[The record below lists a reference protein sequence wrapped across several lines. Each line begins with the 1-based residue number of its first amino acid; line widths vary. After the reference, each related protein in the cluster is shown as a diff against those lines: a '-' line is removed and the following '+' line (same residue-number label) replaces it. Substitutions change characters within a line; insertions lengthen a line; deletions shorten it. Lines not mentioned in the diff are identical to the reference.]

1 MERSW
6 NEDIHCPTDGTPGH
20 LGRNE
25 RLDPR
30 DFVGLSETQELN
42 GQHLRPLLHHTGWPS
57 ECVELKM
64 QISPQRR
71 VLLT

>member
-30 DFVGLSETQELN
+30 DLVGLSETQELH
-42 GQHLRPLLHHTGWPS
+42 GQHLRPLVNNPREDQTTWRKTLHG
-57 ECVELKM
+57 LY
-64 QISPQRR
+64 
-71 VLLT
+71 